1 MKKLSLVISLGFFIF
16 CLSLPSLSE
25 AGDDLAAKVLEAKAE
40 LKTGVNVFDDAIMKK
55 AKDKFLNLLMKEQAK
70 KGYLHYYV
78 ALCDYRLT
86 IYYMTENQMDQA
98 EIHTK
103 ESQKHL
109 EQAME
114 LMPSWGEPAALYAS
128 MLGFEIAFD
137 WSKAMALGMESN
149 EYMAKALDM
158 EPDNPRI
165 LYMKGSSE
173 LFTPEAYGG
182 GADKALETFSQA
194 VKLFEKEEV
203 EDPLKPSWGK
213 EEAITF
219 LGMAYEQTGEK
230 NKAEELYRRAL
241 DVNPEFGLA
250 KENLEK
256 LKK

>member
-1 MKKLSLVISLGFFIF
+1 MKKLGLVISLEVFVF
-16 CLSLPSLSE
+16 SLILPPFSE
-25 AGDDLAAKVLEAKAE
+25 AGDDLVEKVLEAKAE
-40 LKTGVNVFDDAIMKK
+40 LKSGVNVFDDAIMKN
-55 AKDKFLNLLMKEQAK
+55 AKDKFLNLLVKEQAK

-78 ALCDYRLT
+78 ALCDYRLA
-86 IYYMTENQMDQA
+86 IYYMTENQMDEA
-98 EIHTK
+98 EVHTM

-137 WSKAMALGMESN
+137 WSKAMTLGMKSN
-149 EYMAKALDM
+149 EYLGKALDL
-158 EPDNPRI
+158 EPGNPRI
-165 LYMKGSSE
+165 LYIKGSSE

-182 GADKALETFSQA
+182 GADKAIETFKKA
-194 VKLFEKEEV
+194 VDLFEKERV

-213 EEAITF
+213 EEAFTF

-230 NKAEELYRRAL
+230 KKAEEFYRKAL